1 MLEINL
7 LRVVGINGDARDTFT
22 AYIYI
27 SKKSTHTIANSEKH
41 TWYCLITGI
50 P

>member
-27 SKKSTHTIANSEKH
+27 YLKNRRTLLQTLKNIP
-41 TWYCLITGI
+41 GI
-50 P
+50 V